1 MLPSMHKLQSMRAV
15 LELSRL
21 KKQMLAAGIDA
32 IMLPLIFFFA
42 IWLRY
47 DHVDMTLLR
56 QYVWLMLAT
65 PVISIPLFIRVG
77 LYRAMIRFIDQKI
90 VYVVVLGV
98 TLSLVVLVTA
108 ASIATRL
115 EGLSRGVFGIY
126 WVSAILYMVAG
137 RFIARGYFIRVMGP
151 IGGTRVAIYG
161 AGEAGIQLASALRLV
176 PDYAPVAFI
185 DDSRDMQGATIAGI
199 RVYSSNNLEELIAT
213 RGIREIL
220 VAMPSL
226 TRSQQKV
233 ILNRLEPLKVRTKVT
248 PPVGSL
254 LSGQL
259 RLQDVR
265 DIEIEDLLGRDPVAP
280 DMALLSSCITGKT
293 VMVTGAGGSI
303 GSELCRQIIRL
314 KPARMLL
321 LESSEYGLYAVE
333 QELQGMRQSLM
344 LDGEVDLL
352 PFLGSVLDQQ
362 KCMRILQSFGADT
375 VYHAAAYKHV
385 PLVEHNPIEGIRNNV
400 FGTLSIARAAVEAGV
415 GRFVLISTD
424 KAVRPTN
431 VMGCTKRMAE
441 LILQAFAREQK
452 TTRFCMVRFGNVL
465 GSSGSVVPLFH
476 SQIMAGGP
484 ITVTHPEITRY
495 FMTISEAAQLVLQAG
510 GMGEGG
516 DVFVLDM
523 GEPVRIMD
531 LAKRMVHLSGLEVKT
546 DATPDGTIEIRQI
559 GLRPGEKLYEE
570 LLIGANA
577 QGTGHPLIMRAQE
590 AEIPWA
596 ELMSALEQIND
607 ACNRFDYE
615 AVRALLLEVVSEY
628 APQCGIED
636 FIWTA
641 QRLAVKPETARIR
654 VVK

>member
-1 MLPSMHKLQSMRAV
+1 
-15 LELSRL
+15 
-21 KKQMLAAGIDA
+21 
-32 IMLPLIFFFA
+32 
-42 IWLRY
+42 
-47 DHVDMTLLR
+47 
-56 QYVWLMLAT
+56 
-65 PVISIPLFIRVG
+65 
-77 LYRAMIRFIDQKI
+77 
-90 VYVVVLGV
+90 
-98 TLSLVVLVTA
+98 
-108 ASIATRL
+108 
-115 EGLSRGVFGIY
+115 
-126 WVSAILYMVAG
+126 VAG
-137 RFIARGYFIRVMGP
+137 RFIARGYFIHMMGP
-151 IGGTRVAIYG
+151 LEGPRVAIYG
-161 AGEAGIQLASALRLV
+161 AGDAGIQLASALRLV

-185 DDSRDMQGATIAGI
+185 DDSRDLQGATIAGI
-199 RVYSSNNLEELIAT
+199 RVYSSKNLEELIAKHS
-213 RGIREIL
+213 IKEIL

-226 TRSQQKV
+226 TRSQQKT
-233 ILNRLEPLKVRTKVT
+233 ILNRLEPLKVRTRVT

-265 DIEIEDLLGRDPVAP
+265 DIEIEDLLGRDPVTP
-280 DMALLSSCITGKT
+280 DMALLGSCITGKT

-321 LESSEYGLYAVE
+321 LESSEFGLYAIE

-344 LDGEVDLL
+344 LEAELL

-362 KCMRILQSFGADT
+362 KCTRILQTFGVDT
-375 VYHAAAYKHV
+375 IYHAAAYKHV

-400 FGTLSIARAAVEAGV
+400 FGTLAIARAAADARV

-452 TTRFCMVRFGNVL
+452 HTRFCMVRFGNVL

-510 GMGEGG
+510 GMSEGG

-531 LAKRMVHLSGLEVKT
+531 LAKRMVHLSGLEVRT

-590 AEIPWA
+590 AEIPWPD
-596 ELMSALEQIND
+596 LLSALERLNE
-607 ACNRFDYE
+607 ACVRFDYE
-615 AVRALLLEVVSEY
+615 AVRELLLDVVSEY

-641 QRLAVKPETARIR
+641 QRASAKPETARIR
-654 VVK
+654 AVK

>member
-1 MLPSMHKLQSMRAV
+1 MRAV
-15 LELSRL
+15 LELSRF
-21 KKQMLAAGIDA
+21 KKQLLAASIDSV
-32 IMLPLIFFFA
+32 MLPLTFFFA

-47 DHVDMTLLR
+47 DHVDMALLR
-56 QYVWLMLAT
+56 QYLWLMAVAPL
-65 PVISIPLFIRVG
+65 VSIPIFIRIG

-98 TLSLVVLVTA
+98 SLSLVVLVTMA
-108 ASIATRL
+108 AIATRL

-137 RFIARGYFIRVMGP
+137 RFIARGYFIRAMGP
-151 IGGTRVAIYG
+151 IGATRVAIYG
-161 AGEAGIQLASALRLV
+161 AGSAGIQLASALRLV

-185 DDSRDMQGATIAGI
+185 DDNRDLQGATIAGI
-199 RVYSSNNLEELIAT
+199 RVHSSKNLEELIVK
-213 RGIREIL
+213 RGIKEIL

-226 TRSQQKV
+226 TRNQQKA
-233 ILNRLEPLKVRTKVT
+233 ILNRLEPLKVKTKVT

-280 DMALLSSCITGKT
+280 DMNLLASCITGKS
-293 VMVTGAGGSI
+293 VLVTGAGGSI

-314 KPARMLL
+314 KPIRMLL
-321 LESSEYGLYAVE
+321 LESSEYALYEIE
-333 QELQGMRQSLM
+333 QELQDIRRTLGVEAELM
-344 LDGEVDLL
+344 

-362 KCMRILQSFGADT
+362 KCARMLQTFAVDT
-375 VYHAAAYKHV
+375 IYHAAAYKHV

-400 FGTLSIARAAVEAGV
+400 FGTLAIARAAMDAKVS
-415 GRFVLISTD
+415 RFVLISTD

-452 TTRFCMVRFGNVL
+452 HTRFCMVRFGNVL

-476 SQIMAGGP
+476 RQIMAGGP

-510 GMGEGG
+510 GMSEGG

-523 GEPVRIMD
+523 GEPVKIMD
-531 LAKRMVHLSGLEVKT
+531 LAKRMVHLSGLEVKS
-546 DATPDGTIEIRQI
+546 DVTPDGTIEIRQI

-570 LLIGANA
+570 LLIGSNA

-590 AEIPWA
+590 AELPWP
-596 ELMSALEQIND
+596 ELLRALERLD
-607 ACNRFDYE
+607 EACNCFDYE
-615 AVRALLLEVVSEY
+615 TVRKILLRVVSEY

-636 FIWTA
+636 FIWSARRA
-641 QRLAVKPETARIR
+641 QTVLPPARMRAVK
-654 VVK
+654 

>member
-1 MLPSMHKLQSMRAV
+1 MRAV
-15 LELSRL
+15 LELSRF
-21 KKQMLAAGIDA
+21 KKQLLAASIDSV
-32 IMLPLIFFFA
+32 MLPLTLFFA
-42 IWLRY
+42 VWLRY

-56 QYVWLMLAT
+56 QYLWLMLAT
-65 PVISIPLFIRVG
+65 PLVSIPIFIRIG

-98 TLSLVVLVTA
+98 SLSLGVLVTMA
-108 ASIATRL
+108 AIATRL

-137 RFIARGYFIRVMGP
+137 RFIARGYFIRAMGP

-161 AGEAGIQLASALRLV
+161 AGSAGIQLASALRLV
-176 PDYAPVAFI
+176 PDYTPVAFI
-185 DDSRDMQGATIAGI
+185 DDKRDLQGATIAGI
-199 RVYSSNNLEELIAT
+199 RVYSSKNLEELIVRRSIT
-213 RGIREIL
+213 EIL

-226 TRSQQKV
+226 TRNQQKT
-233 ILNRLEPLKVRTKVT
+233 ILNRLEPLKVKTKIT

-280 DMALLSSCITGKT
+280 DMNLLASCITGKS
-293 VMVTGAGGSI
+293 VLVTGAGGSI

-314 KPARMLL
+314 KPTRLLL
-321 LESSEYGLYAVE
+321 LESSEYALYAIE
-333 QELQGMRQSLM
+333 QELQGIRQTLGVEAELM
-344 LDGEVDLL
+344 

-362 KCMRILQSFGADT
+362 KTTRMLETFAVDT
-375 VYHAAAYKHV
+375 IYHAAAYKHV

-400 FGTLSIARAAVEAGV
+400 FGTLAIARAAMDAKVS
-415 GRFVLISTD
+415 RFVLISTD

-452 TTRFCMVRFGNVL
+452 QTRFCMVRFGNVL

-523 GEPVRIMD
+523 GEPVKIMD
-531 LAKRMVHLSGLEVKT
+531 LAKRMVHLSGLEVKS

-590 AEIPWA
+590 AEMPWA
-596 ELMSALEQIND
+596 ELLPELERLSN
-607 ACNRFDYE
+607 ACNRFDVE
-615 AVRALLLEVVSEY
+615 TVRELLLKVVSEY

-641 QRLAVKPETARIR
+641 QRARATPATRMRAVK
-654 VVK
+654 